1 MTNNLKEAI
10 IEKGKEKTKRIV
22 FVNINYLRKRGELVR
37 IKIKVFDAIRHE
49 GSPRNGTRQ

>member
-10 IEKGKEKTKRIV
+10 IEKEKKIIIIA